1 MNTLTKKAF
10 SKPEIADIKSKLIN
24 EGWLLI
30 RGKDCDLYDFSELM
44 QSLCSKLTFD
54 PARQFSSKETQKVD
68 AGKTAVG
75 LHIENGNTPLPPDVV
90 AFYSQKSA
98 KVGSQTTVCDGAA
111 LWNSFP
117 KHLKKLFNQSITVT
131 RTLPEHL
138 WKRYV
143 ATALAMDEALVDEV
157 HLQIFLKQVPN
168 QAGQLNEIG
177 ELRYQLTINPVLSE
191 NLSLKAAFANALL
204 GPSFNYQ
211 KPQYIFADGSDVTED
226 VIAEIAVLADK
237 FTQEVQWQDNDIV
250 IIDNKRVM
258 HGRRKI
264 VGELS
269 ERELFIG
276 MGNI

>member
-1 MNTLTKKAF
+1 MNTLASNAF
-10 SKPEIADIKSKLIN
+10 STLEISDIKNKLVTD
-24 EGWLLI
+24 GWLLV
-30 RGKDCDLYDFSELM
+30 RGKNCDLNDFSELM
-44 QSLCSKLTFD
+44 HSLCSSLTFD

-68 AGKTAVG
+68 AGKVAVG

-98 KVGSQTTVCDGAA
+98 IKGSQTTVCDGAA
-111 LWNSFP
+111 LWSAFP
-117 KHLKKLFNQSITVT
+117 KHLRELFNQSITVT
-131 RTLPEHL
+131 RTLPVHL

-143 ATALAMDEALVDEV
+143 ATALDMDEALVEEV
-157 HLQIFLKQVPN
+157 HLKIFLKQVPN
-168 QAGQLNEIG
+168 QAGQLNEAG

-211 KPQYIFADGSDVTED
+211 KPTYTFADGNNVPED
-226 VIAEIAVLADK
+226 VITEIAELAEK

-258 HGRRKI
+258 HGRREI
-264 VGELS
+264 IGELS
-269 ERELFIG
+269 ERKLFIG